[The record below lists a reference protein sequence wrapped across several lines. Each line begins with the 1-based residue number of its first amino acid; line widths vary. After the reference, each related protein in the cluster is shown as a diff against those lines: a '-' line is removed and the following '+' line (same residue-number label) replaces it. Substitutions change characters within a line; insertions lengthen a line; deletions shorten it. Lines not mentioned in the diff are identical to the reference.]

1 MKRSA
6 ALIVALAL
14 NACGGGEKPTDVTP
28 ADASVDFATADGAP
42 DAAPTDASS
51 ADAAGIAA
59 PDTAAGRQLAWLLS
73 VFNGDPAAIT
83 PEALAPHFGPGFLAQ
98 VPAATLA
105 ALIEDD
111 AQKVAPLVLVSIAPG
126 ATETRLVAIVRTA
139 RDTYRRIIVQVTAAP
154 EQFVGLL
161 LQPAPEADPSLTG
174 WGALEPR
181 LSRSAP
187 KVGALVAELVGDE
200 CRAIHA
206 IAPAVTAPLGSA
218 FKLWVLGALAQKI
231 ARGEASWDD
240 QIPIREDWKSLPS
253 GDLQNLPAGTP
264 ITVREMAGKMIGIS
278 DNTGADHLL
287 RLVGRGAVETA
298 QASLGMARPALNVP
312 FITTRELFIL
322 KLAISVEERNAYLA
336 AGPDERRR
344 RLDEVYSQIPISRA
358 LEAAPQWAAPRLV
371 EQLEWFGSPED
382 LCRVHVA
389 LRKLASAPAGAPV
402 LGILSANPGLP
413 IDTRTFRFVGFKG
426 GSEPGVLVGSW
437 LLRRAD
443 DRWFVVALAHTDTVA
458 PIDDEVVT
466 YLWLATIQLVG
477 REL

>member
-6 ALIVALAL
+6 LILAFAL

-28 ADASVDFATADGAP
+28 ADASLDVSAADGAFDGAP
-42 DAAPTDASS
+42 ADAGA
-51 ADAAGIAA
+51 ADAAIAT

-73 VFNGDPAAIT
+73 IVNGDPAAIT
-83 PEALAPHFGPGFLAQ
+83 PEVVAPHFAAGFLAQ
-98 VPAATLA
+98 VPAAMLA
-105 ALIEDD
+105 AFLEDD
-111 AQKVAPLVLVSIAPG
+111 ARKVAPLVLVSIAPG

-139 RDTYRRIIVQVTAAP
+139 RDTYRRIIVQVTTAP

-161 LQPAPEADPSLTG
+161 LQPAPEVDPSLTG
-174 WGALEPR
+174 WAAIEPR

-200 CRAIHA
+200 CRPVHA
-206 IAPAVTAPLGSA
+206 IAPAVTGPLGSA

-240 QIPIREDWKSLPS
+240 QVPIREDWKSLPS
-253 GDLQNLPAGTP
+253 GELQDLPAGTP
-264 ITVREMAGKMIGIS
+264 ITVREMAGKMIAIS

-287 RLVGRGAVETA
+287 RLVGRSAVEAA
-298 QASLGMARPALNVP
+298 QASLGMARPALNIT
-312 FITTRELFIL
+312 FLTTRELFVI
-322 KLAISVEERNAYLA
+322 KLAISDDERNTYLA
-336 AGPDERRR
+336 AGPDDRRR
-344 RLDEVYSQIPISRA
+344 RLDEMYAQIPISRA
-358 LEAAPQWAAPRLV
+358 LEAAPAWIAPRLV

-389 LRKLASAPAGAPV
+389 LRKLAAAPVGAPL

-413 IDTRTFRFVGFKG
+413 VDTKTFRYVGFKG

-443 DRWFVVALAHTDTVA
+443 DRWFMVALAHTDTVA
-458 PIDDEVVT
+458 PIDEEVAT